1 MDNIKIAKQIEEL
14 KSIQKHPRYYL
25 ATYFSNLKRKIHL
38 EHILKRIDTDEF
50 TQLIKTIESIEFT
63 LLNKIK
69 PFTLS
74 IFNIQSRKSTLQ
86 SKHKQY

>member
-38 EHILKRIDTDEF
+38 EHILKRIDTDKLLE
-50 TQLIKTIESIEFT
+50 LIKTI
-63 LLNKIK
+63 
-69 PFTLS
+69 
-74 IFNIQSRKSTLQ
+74 
-86 SKHKQY
+86 